1 MGLGIC
7 HCRPFFVLLVDLDVL
22 VVMAVMMVVVVK
34 SDGMIK
40 QKYIFSLSLPGV
52 MCCDVI

>member
-1 MGLGIC
+1 M
-7 HCRPFFVLLVDLDVL
+7 LVDLDVL

-40 QKYIFSLSLPGV
+40 QKYICCLSLPGV

>member
-1 MGLGIC
+1 MSGFRDLSLLSY
-7 HCRPFFVLLVDLDVL
+7 VVVLVDLDVL

-40 QKYIFSLSLPGV
+40 Q
-52 MCCDVI
+52 M